1 MKTRTLKTVRNVL
14 IVIANINKTIESDL
28 RSEEDKTFEI
38 DQNLAEINEL
48 LLDCISEI
56 KEQVK

>member
-1 MKTRTLKTVRNVL
+1 MKTRTLKTVKNVL
-14 IVIANINKTIESDL
+14 IVITDINKTIESDL

-56 KEQVK
+56 KEYIK